1 MAASSLS
8 HQVEAYFGWKNSI
21 IKEII
26 RYQTW
31 LQNNRLYSDDID
43 ARLARGL
50 KLLQED
56 ELTIAFVGEYS
67 RGKTELINALFFAD
81 FGQRMLPSQAGRTTM
96 CPTEIFFDREHNENY
111 LLLLPIESRESA
123 QTLAQIKLKPQEW
136 QKHRL
141 DISSPAAM
149 QDCLREVAST
159 RSVTVERA
167 KALGFLQDML
177 DHDPDNPGNVIIP
190 AWRHA
195 MISLDHPLL
204 ARGLRILDTP
214 GLNALG
220 SEPELTISMIPNA
233 HAVIFLLSADTG
245 VTASDLSI
253 WQDYIALDE
262 SDHRAGRFAVLNK
275 IDVLWDDLQGDTHT
289 NAALEKVRKY
299 SADHLKLRYEDII
312 PVSAKQ
318 ALLGKVKKNP
328 ELETRSQLPVLEALI
343 SERILAQKEQII
355 TTNFINDILG
365 MLQNSQAVLHSRLN
379 NLSQQFAACED
390 KKINPD
396 LMQHLA
402 KKTQQDYD
410 FYYKKLITLRSSR
423 RLMKSQEQILT
434 QLITPEKLEKTIA
447 DTRHRLQDSWTT
459 VGMNLTMQQFFQ
471 RLNDDVR
478 HLQSEARLAEKMV
491 SSIYQRYRTDTNA
504 QHLHPVGF
512 SMTRQIRAL
521 RRLEEKATRFRRA
534 PKTILTEQT
543 LVIKRFFNTMV
554 QEARDIYQ
562 AIRNECER
570 WPNEALLPIIQY
582 TLEQKQLLE
591 HQIKRLKTLNQ
602 TNKTINQQRE
612 QLRKLLDETQ
622 AQLMI
627 ADSIQRHVRKPAP
640 TLSSKKVVNLL
651 SGRAG

>member
-1 MAASSLS
+1 MSAGSLS
-8 HQVEAYFGWKNSI
+8 HQVEAYFGWKNNLV
-21 IKEII
+21 KEVI

-31 LQNNRLYSDDID
+31 LQNNKLYSDDID
-43 ARLARGL
+43 LRLKRGL
-50 KLLQED
+50 KLLQDD

-96 CPTEIFFDREHNENY
+96 CPTEIFFDREQNESY
-111 LLLLPIESRESA
+111 LQLLPIESRENA
-123 QTLAQIKLKPQEW
+123 EALGQIKLQPEAW
-136 QKHRL
+136 QKHPL
-141 DISSPAAM
+141 DISSPEAM
-149 QDCLREVAST
+149 QASLKEVART
-159 RSVTVERA
+159 LSVSVERA
-167 KALGFLQDML
+167 RELGFLKDML
-177 DHDPDNPGNVIIP
+177 DHDPEHPGNVIIP

-204 ARGLRILDTP
+204 TRGLRILDTP

-253 WQDYIALDE
+253 WRDYIALDE

-275 IDVLWDDLQGDTHT
+275 IDVLWDDLQGETHT
-289 NAALEKVRKY
+289 QDSIRKVRKY
-299 SADHLKLRYEDII
+299 TADHLKIASEDII

-318 ALLGKVKKNP
+318 ALLAKVRKDA
-328 ELETRSQLPVLEALI
+328 ELEKRSQLPELEQLI

-355 TTNFINDILG
+355 TTSFINDILG

-379 NLSQQFAACED
+379 NLSQQLSLIED
-390 KKINPD
+390 KKVNPT

-402 KKTQQDYD
+402 QKTQQDYD

-434 QLITPEKLEKTIA
+434 QLVTPEKLENTIVE
-447 DTRHRLQDSWTT
+447 TRQKLQDSWTT
-459 VGMNLTMQQFFQ
+459 VGMNITMQQFFQ
-471 RLNDDVR
+471 RLNDDIR

-491 SSIYQRYRTDTNA
+491 NSIYQRYKSDTKA
-504 QHLHPVGF
+504 QHLQPIPF
-512 SMTRQIRAL
+512 SVARQIKAL
-521 RRLEEKATRFRRA
+521 KVLEEKATRFRRA
-534 PKTILTEQT
+534 PRTILTEQT
-543 LVIKRFFNTMV
+543 LVIKRFFSTMV
-554 QEARDIYQ
+554 QEARDIYTG
-562 AIRNECER
+562 IRTECER
-570 WPNEALLPIIQY
+570 WPNEALLPIMQY

-591 HQIKRLKTLNQ
+591 HQIKRLKSLSQ
-602 TNKTINQQRE
+602 TNKSVNSQRE
-612 QLRKLLDETQ
+612 QIRKLLDENQ

-640 TLSSKKVVNLL
+640 TLSSKKVVSLPGL
-651 SGRAG
+651 TG